1 MSSRA
6 VEGAGAAAVGGA
18 ILLTGCSSSPSVGR
32 ADNETREI
40 ERGREGERE
49 MVIDKC
55 ASTYATSTKTEDNM
69 VHIAKGLILHGFE
82 YLRGQHF

>member
-1 MSSRA
+1 
-6 VEGAGAAAVGGA
+6 
-18 ILLTGCSSSPSVGR
+18 
-32 ADNETREI
+32 
-40 ERGREGERE
+40 